1 MSQKGIAR
9 GFLMLAASGRAKDA
23 FAQYVGEDF
32 RHHNGHFAGDADTL
46 MTAMDENAKQF
57 PGKTLEVKIAIEEG
71 DKVATFSKVVH
82 SPNEKGAAVVHIFRF
97 ADGKIAELWDVGQA
111 IPDDSPNQN
120 GMF

>member
-1 MSQKGIAR
+1 MSQKDIATE
-9 GFLMLAASGRAKDA
+9 FLALAASGRAKEA
-23 FAQYVGEDF
+23 FARYASDGF
-32 RHHNGHFAGDADTL
+32 RHHNGYFPGDADSL

-57 PGKTLEVKIAIEEG
+57 PNKTLDVKIAVEEG

-82 SPNEKGAAVVHIFRF
+82 TPGEKGAAVVHIFRF

-111 IPDDSPNQN
+111 VPDDSPNEY

>member
-1 MSQKGIAR
+1 MRPS
-9 GFLMLAASGRAKDA
+9 
-23 FAQYVGEDF
+23 
-32 RHHNGHFAGDADTL
+32 L

-57 PGKTLEVKIAIEEG
+57 PGQDARSPEIAVEEG

-97 ADGKIAELWDVGQA
+97 AGDKVAELWDVGQA
-111 IPDDSPNQN
+111 VPADSPNQY